1 MMNRLFAS
9 LFMLLLCL
17 VGNKVC
23 SQDLAQIGINKGFKL
38 NGSINNN
45 TVLYHVSGL
54 QSARRDPFT
63 TYLTGNLNI
72 NAFGY
77 SVPFSFSYAN
87 KQRSFSQPFN
97 QFSFSPQYK
106 WIKAYIGY
114 SSMSFSNYTLAS
126 YLFSGGGVE
135 LSPGKWHIAAMYGR
149 LKKAVEYDVNNLS
162 TENSTAFKRLGYG
175 AKIGYETNGDLY
187 SVNLFTAKDEL
198 HSIALAPPGGI
209 LTPKQNITGSVTLRK
224 KLFKNISAEMEYAV
238 SAINT
243 DMTANRGVLDDTVK
257 RSKNLLGRL
266 LPANNTTRYFDA
278 LNSSIGYQGKGYGLQ
293 LRYERVAPEYETLG
307 AYYFNNDFENI
318 TIAPNVQLFRS
329 RLNLTANIGLQRNNL
344 DANKN
349 STTSRFVG
357 SFNLA
362 YLPNDKWNFTG
373 SYSNFS
379 TYTNI
384 RPRQDPFFVNEL
396 EKLNFYQINNTYNAV
411 AGYNFGTENV
421 RKGLLLTVSYQKA
434 SDRSTDSNNPNNNLS
449 DFYTGNVG
457 YNHTITSKDLGFNA
471 GFNYYS
477 SNINNLNSIF
487 WGPSL
492 AVNKAFLHKVLKT
505 SFSSSYNSTS
515 GSTGAGSSVLN
526 MRASAGYTPKFSQKS
541 LGNHTL
547 SLSLNYLKRFTE
559 TNAITTINGFR
570 ELTTTGNYTYSF

>member
-1 MMNRLFAS
+1 MMNRLFTS
-9 LFMLLLCL
+9 LCMLLLSLLC
-17 VGNKVC
+17 NMTYA
-23 SQDLAQIGINKGFKL
+23 QDLGQIGINKGFKL
-38 NGSINNN
+38 NGSINTNSVFY
-45 TVLYHVSGL
+45 TASGL
-54 QSARRDPFT
+54 QSGRRDPFS
-63 TYLTGNLNI
+63 TYLTGNLTI

-87 KQRSFSQPFN
+87 KQKSFSQPFN

-126 YLFSGGGVE
+126 YVFSGGGVE
-135 LSPGKWHIAAMYGR
+135 LSPGKWHVAAMYGR
-149 LKKAVEYDVNNLS
+149 LKKAVEYNVNDLR
-162 TENSTAFKRLGYG
+162 TENSAAFKRLGYG
-175 AKIGYETNGDLY
+175 AKVGYETNGDLY
-187 SVNLFTAKDEL
+187 SVNLFTAKDDL
-198 HSIALAPPGGI
+198 NSIALVPPGGI

-224 KLFKNISAEMEYAV
+224 KLFKNISAEAEYAV

-243 DMTANRGVLDDTVK
+243 DMTANRGVLDDTIK
-257 RSKNLLGRL
+257 KSKNLLGRL
-266 LPANNTTRYFDA
+266 LPANGTTKYFDA

-318 TIAPNVQLFRS
+318 TIAPNIQLFQS
-329 RLNLTANIGLQRNNL
+329 RLNLTANIGSQRNNL
-344 DANKN
+344 DRNKN

-384 RPRQDPFFVNEL
+384 KPQQDPFFVNEL

-411 AGYNFGTENV
+411 TGYNFGTENV
-421 RKGLLLTVSYQKA
+421 RKGLLLTLSYQKA
-434 SDRSTDSNNPNNNLS
+434 SDKSTDSNNPNNNLS
-449 DFYTGNVG
+449 DFYTGNIG
-457 YNHTITSKDLGFNA
+457 YNHTIISKDLGFNG

-477 SNINNLNSIF
+477 STINKLNSIF

-492 AVNKAFLHKVLKT
+492 AINKAFLNKVLKA
-505 SFSSSYNSTS
+505 SLSSSYNNTS
-515 GSTGAGSSVLN
+515 GTAGAGNSVLN
-526 MRASAGYTPKFSQKS
+526 ARASAGYTPKFSRKS

-559 TNAITTINGFR
+559 TNTITTINGFR
-570 ELTTTGNYTYSF
+570 EFTTTGNYTYSF